1 MEILINLKPNVKGI
15 NFMLND
21 WGSGYEVRGAGCGMR
36 GVGCGVWGA
45 IF

>member
-21 WGSGYEVRGAGCGMR
+21 WEFEIRVAGFEV
-36 GVGCGVWGA
+36 
-45 IF
+45 